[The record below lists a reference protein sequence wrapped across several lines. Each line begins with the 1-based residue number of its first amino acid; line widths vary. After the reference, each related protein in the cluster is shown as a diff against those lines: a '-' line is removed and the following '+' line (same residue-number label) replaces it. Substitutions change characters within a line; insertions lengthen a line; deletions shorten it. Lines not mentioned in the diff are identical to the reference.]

1 MSIKNIWNDVPQPV
15 HSKVLETLDS
25 LEDKK
30 QTRVSMCRFYK
41 AAVACLVII
50 CVAGITACA
59 AEAIHAYK
67 ERMTEMNRQQ
77 LEEYYNVAFQ
87 SHTISYSRALTKEET
102 KRYNMLKEEYLT
114 EGHFPKGAVK
124 YLENASDYR
133 GKGVALHEE
142 TGILYI
148 PDKELKDEEILQIID
163 FFKKWE
169 YSIYVHAQE
178 YYEEEFPWMKR
189 MHAMTNE
196 EVEEAYLIMH
206 SANLDVSGAF
216 SRRLTEEEDI
226 HYKELVQAYEY
237 ENRVP
242 LGEVVV
248 IQTTEEYVE
257 GTLAFCVENSTYYLP
272 ERVLT
277 DEEFLQIIDLNHK
290 AHYSFGKILDEID
303 MGFRT
308 SRPKRDDD

>member
-1 MSIKNIWNDVPQPV
+1 MSVKNIWNEVPQTV

-25 LEDKK
+25 LENKK
-30 QTRVSMCRFYK
+30 RTRMSMCTFYK

-67 ERMTEMNRQQ
+67 ERMTEMNRQ
-77 LEEYYNVAFQ
+77 LLDEYYNVAFQ
-87 SHTISYSRALTKEET
+87 SHTISYSRAMTKEET

-163 FFKKWE
+163 FFKKRE

-178 YYEEEFPWMKR
+178 YYEEEYPWMKR

-226 HYKELVQAYEY
+226 HYEELVQAYEN

-248 IQTTEEYVE
+248 IQTAEEYVE

-290 AHYSFGKILDEID
+290 AHYSFCRILDEID

-308 SRPKRDDD
+308 SRPKRDAD